1 MFVDVV
7 AVFVEIIERI
17 SKKMKVLLRSSL
29 VVLAYVMFGKLSIL
43 LALSPGYTSPI
54 FPPAGIALA
63 VIFIGG
69 KRYLP
74 SIMGGSLILNLSIA
88 YTAERTLSLT
98 GLVASFCI
106 AMYSM
111 CQAGVGSALLRRA
124 IGYPAR
130 LDRISDITRFML
142 LTPLCCVISA
152 TLSVLSLY
160 LLGLLTLDA
169 LLTNWVIWWIG
180 DTFGV
185 MLLFPLT
192 MIVAGQPREL
202 WAKRVHSVGVPILF
216 AFTIFVVFFF
226 RASQWESDDAL
237 NDFHQTSQTIK
248 NEVQAKLGEQE
259 SLLEQ
264 MAGLMIQD
272 KNHQVS
278 RDGFSRFVARS
289 LVRFPMIQ
297 ALEWAPY
304 ITTDKR
310 QEFEARQRE
319 NIAGFEMKERDA
331 QGKMHTSQPH
341 EFYYPV
347 TYIAPLAGNE
357 PALGFD
363 LNSNP
368 ARQQAIKKAVMFG
381 KTVIS
386 APLKLVQE
394 TQQQFG
400 ALLLLAVDPTDPH
413 SDVVLSVLRLGDFM
427 EHLLQPTR
435 PFVYSRLI
443 DLDDNVV
450 VYDNFS
456 GVQPLHILQ
465 YALDFGS
472 RHYRL
477 ETAPTPYYLGMHR
490 NWQSWALL
498 GIGMLGTS
506 LLGSLLLL
514 GSGYASRIK
523 QDVTQRTK
531 ELLEAKKELERE
543 NRKKVALLQNASDG
557 LHILNRQGILIEAS
571 DSFCTMLGYER
582 HELIGCHVSKW
593 DQQFSSEELD
603 QVIAQ
608 QFNNPT
614 LSRFVTRHRCKD
626 STLIDVEIN
635 GMPHN
640 SDGEEVLINSSRDIT
655 ERNQS
660 MEQLKLAKEIAEE
673 ASNAKSDFLAN
684 MSHEIRT
691 PMNGIIGMT
700 ELALDT
706 ELNQEQRGYIELV
719 KSSADALLMII
730 NDILDFSKIE
740 AGKMEI
746 DHIEFDLHN
755 MLGQT
760 TRTLAIRADQKNLEL
775 LLDID
780 PAIPRML
787 IGDPGRLRQIII
799 NLIGNAIK
807 FTERGEIVVKVEI
820 NNADGNADGDADGD
834 GDRIPLRIS
843 VSDTG
848 IGIPKEKFDVIFD
861 SFSQA
866 DSSTTRLYGGTGL
879 GLSISARLIELMG
892 GKISLESEVGK
903 GAKFYID
910 LSMERAKESKS
921 ELSDAVYLKDMR
933 VLIVDDNSTN
943 REIAVALT
951 KRWGMLPT
959 AVEGGKQA
967 VEAVTQAML
976 ADDPFKLLLLDVRMP
991 DQDGFSVIED
1001 LRAMHADDIAPVM
1014 MLTSEGQH
1022 GDAVKC
1028 RELGVSAYLL
1038 KPYTQSDLF
1047 EAIMNTLGLSEK
1059 EEPALVT
1066 RHFLRETKQH
1076 LHVLLAE
1083 DNSVNQ
1089 ALVKGLL
1096 SKFGHSVDI
1105 AQNGSEAIEKWIDG
1119 RYDLI
1124 LMDVDM
1130 PVLNGYG
1137 ATEQLRALEKQQGN
1151 ARIPVIGLTA
1161 HVLEGT
1167 REKCL
1172 ASGMDG
1178 YLSKPIN
1185 TEALWRELNSV
1196 QHAIRH
1202 ETSPA
1207 EVVAKSLT
1215 VVDFNKTRENIDDDR
1230 EIFEK
1235 IVELFLA
1242 EAPLHIQK
1250 IRESTIQNA
1259 VDQVRRSA
1267 HTLRG
1272 MLGIFAAERA
1282 MLVADK
1288 IEAQA
1293 GKIPLDDLVNELDD
1307 EIKELKEA
1315 MHTYEW

>member
-1 MFVDVV
+1 
-7 AVFVEIIERI
+7 
-17 SKKMKVLLRSSL
+17 MKVLQRSLL

-54 FPPAGIALA
+54 FPSAGIALA
-63 VIFIGG
+63 VIFIGR

-74 SIMGGSLILNLSIA
+74 SIMVGSLVLNLLIA
-88 YTAERTLSLT
+88 YSIEQTLSLT
-98 GLVASFCI
+98 GVVASFCI
-106 AMYSM
+106 AMYSV
-111 CQAGVGSALLRRA
+111 CQAGVGSALLHRA

-142 LTPLCCVISA
+142 LTPLCCVISS

-160 LLGLLTLDA
+160 LLGLLAVDT

-192 MIVAGQPREL
+192 MIVAGQPRDL
-202 WAKRVHSVGVPILF
+202 WVKRVSSVGVPILF

-226 RASQWESDDAL
+226 RANQLESGDAL
-237 NDFHQTSQTIK
+237 NDFHQTSQTI
-248 NEVQAKLGEQE
+248 NNDLQAKLGEQE

-264 MAGLMIQD
+264 MAGLVIQD
-272 KNHQVS
+272 KNHQVT
-278 RDGFSRFVARS
+278 RDGFGRFVARS

-304 ITTDKR
+304 ITDDTR
-310 QEFEARQRE
+310 QEFESKQRE
-319 NIAGFEMKERDA
+319 KIVGFEMKERDA
-331 QGKMHTSQPH
+331 QGKMRTSQHH

-347 TYIAPLAGNE
+347 TYVEPLAGNE

-368 ARQQAIKKAVMFG
+368 ARQQAIKKAVLSG

-394 TQQQFG
+394 KQQQYG
-400 ALLLLAVDPTDPH
+400 ALLLLAVDPANPH
-413 SDVVLSVLRLGDFM
+413 SDVVLTVLRLGDFM
-427 EHLLQPTR
+427 EHLLQRTR

-450 VYDNFS
+450 VYNNFGS
-456 GVQPLHILQ
+456 EQLPHLLQ
-465 YALDFGS
+465 YSLDFGS

-477 ETAPTPYYLGMHR
+477 ETAPTLYYLRMHR

-523 QDVTQRTK
+523 QEVTQRTQ
-531 ELLEAKKELERE
+531 ELLAAKKELERE

-582 HELIGCHVSKW
+582 HELIGCHVSQW
-593 DQQFSSEELD
+593 DQQFSTEALD

-614 LSRFVTRHRCKD
+614 LSRFATRHRCKD
-626 STLIDVEIN
+626 GTLIDVEIN
-635 GMPHN
+635 GMPHI

-780 PAIPRML
+780 PVIPKMF

-820 NNADGNADGDADGD
+820 NDADSDADGD
-834 GDRIPLRIS
+834 GGRIPLRIS

-892 GKISLESEVGK
+892 GQISLESEVGK
-903 GAKFYID
+903 GTKFYID
-910 LSMERAKESKS
+910 LSMEPAKESKS
-921 ELSDAVYLKDMR
+921 ELNDTVYLKDMR

-943 REIAVALT
+943 REIAIALT
-951 KRWGMLPT
+951 KRWGMVPT

-967 VEAVTQAML
+967 VKAVTQAKL
-976 ADDPFKLLLLDVRMP
+976 EVDPFKLLLLDVRMP

-1047 EAIMNTLGLSEK
+1047 EAIMNTLGLIKK
-1059 EEPALVT
+1059 EEPTLVT
-1066 RHFLRETKQH
+1066 RHFLRETKHQ

-1089 ALVKGLL
+1089 ILVKGLL

-1105 AQNGSEAIEKWIDG
+1105 AQNGSEAIDKWING

-1137 ATEQLRALEKQQGN
+1137 ATEQLRALEKQQSN
-1151 ARIPVIGLTA
+1151 VHIPIIGLTA

-1185 TEALWRELNSV
+1185 TEALWRELHMVEQAMRSESASV
-1196 QHAIRH
+1196 
-1202 ETSPA
+1202 EMTSRSL
-1207 EVVAKSLT
+1207 VVS
-1215 VVDFNKTRENIDDDR
+1215 DFNKTRENIDDDR

-1235 IVELFLA
+1235 IVELFIE
-1242 EAPLHIQK
+1242 EASLHVQK
-1250 IRESTIQNA
+1250 IRESSVQNA

-1288 IEAQA
+1288 IERQA
-1293 GKIPLDDLVNELDD
+1293 GKTPLDDLINELDD

>member
-1 MFVDVV
+1 
-7 AVFVEIIERI
+7 
-17 SKKMKVLLRSSL
+17 
-29 VVLAYVMFGKLSIL
+29 
-43 LALSPGYTSPI
+43 
-54 FPPAGIALA
+54 
-63 VIFIGG
+63 
-69 KRYLP
+69 
-74 SIMGGSLILNLSIA
+74 
-88 YTAERTLSLT
+88 
-98 GLVASFCI
+98 
-106 AMYSM
+106 
-111 CQAGVGSALLRRA
+111 
-124 IGYPAR
+124 
-130 LDRISDITRFML
+130 
-142 LTPLCCVISA
+142 
-152 TLSVLSLY
+152 
-160 LLGLLTLDA
+160 
-169 LLTNWVIWWIG
+169 
-180 DTFGV
+180 
-185 MLLFPLT
+185 
-192 MIVAGQPREL
+192 
-202 WAKRVHSVGVPILF
+202 
-216 AFTIFVVFFF
+216 
-226 RASQWESDDAL
+226 
-237 NDFHQTSQTIK
+237 
-248 NEVQAKLGEQE
+248 
-259 SLLEQ
+259 
-264 MAGLMIQD
+264 
-272 KNHQVS
+272 
-278 RDGFSRFVARS
+278 
-289 LVRFPMIQ
+289 
-297 ALEWAPY
+297 
-304 ITTDKR
+304 
-310 QEFEARQRE
+310 
-319 NIAGFEMKERDA
+319 
-331 QGKMHTSQPH
+331 
-341 EFYYPV
+341 
-347 TYIAPLAGNE
+347 
-357 PALGFD
+357 
-363 LNSNP
+363 
-368 ARQQAIKKAVMFG
+368 
-381 KTVIS
+381 
-386 APLKLVQE
+386 
-394 TQQQFG
+394 
-400 ALLLLAVDPTDPH
+400 
-413 SDVVLSVLRLGDFM
+413 
-427 EHLLQPTR
+427 
-435 PFVYSRLI
+435 
-443 DLDDNVV
+443 
-450 VYDNFS
+450 
-456 GVQPLHILQ
+456 
-465 YALDFGS
+465 
-472 RHYRL
+472 
-477 ETAPTPYYLGMHR
+477 
-490 NWQSWALL
+490 
-498 GIGMLGTS
+498 MLGTS

-820 NNADGNADGDADGD
+820 NDADGNADGDADGD

-903 GAKFYID
+903 GTKFYID

-1001 LRAMHADDIAPVM
+1001 LRAMHVDDIAPVM

-1315 MHTYEW
+1315 MHAYEW

>member
-368 ARQQAIKKAVMFG
+368 ARQQAIKKAVMSG

-400 ALLLLAVDPTDPH
+400 ALLLLAVDPTDRH

-456 GVQPLHILQ
+456 GVQPLHLLQ

-706 ELNQEQRGYIELV
+706 ELNQEQCGYIELV

-820 NNADGNADGDADGD
+820 NDADGNADGDADGD

-903 GAKFYID
+903 GTKFYID

-1001 LRAMHADDIAPVM
+1001 LRAMHVDDIAPVM

>member
-368 ARQQAIKKAVMFG
+368 ARQQAIKKAVMSG

-456 GVQPLHILQ
+456 GVQPLHLLQ

-820 NNADGNADGDADGD
+820 NDADGNADGDADGD

-903 GAKFYID
+903 GTKFYID

-1001 LRAMHADDIAPVM
+1001 LRAMHVDDIAPVM